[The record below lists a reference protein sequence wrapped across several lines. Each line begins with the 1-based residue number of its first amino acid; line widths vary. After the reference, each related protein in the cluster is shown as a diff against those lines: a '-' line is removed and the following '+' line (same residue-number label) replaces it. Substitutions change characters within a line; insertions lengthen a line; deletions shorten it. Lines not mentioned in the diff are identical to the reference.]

1 MRRIAV
7 AVAIGWLTVSGSMAG
22 EAAKTAVLQGAA
34 SLARPTPGQVEYL
47 GMERQMFV
55 CLDPCTW
62 QNREYDNHSTPLS
75 SINPAKLDTDQWCR
89 VAQSF
94 GAKQI
99 LFVAKHTGGFCWWQ
113 TETSNYG
120 IRNTPWKMGRGDV
133 LAEFSASCA
142 KHGLKLAVYVYPG
155 DDQWGAGSGS
165 GGRTS
170 DPAKQE
176 AYNKVFR
183 QQLTEVLSRYG
194 EVAEVWFDGSCV
206 IEVGDILKRHAPRAM
221 VFQGPHTTLRWVG
234 NEAGYAPYP
243 AWQTVK
249 QADAATGIATAA
261 HSDPDGDVWL
271 PMECDTTLLDH
282 KWFWGQNTD
291 HMLKS
296 LDQLMDN
303 YYRSVGRGCVLL
315 LNSTPDTSGLIPAAH
330 VQRYKEFGDEI
341 TRRFGKSLGEA
352 HGQGE
357 IVELDLGQPQAIN
370 HVITMEDIREGQRV
384 RAYRL
389 EGFTAGNWQ
398 VLVSNG
404 SSVGHKRIDVFPRT
418 VVSQIRIVVTKSV
431 GQPVICRLAA
441 FNVEGVGGG
450 QSLTDSYWPFDEGQ
464 GDTTRGEP
472 EGVGKISGA
481 TWTEGKFGKALD
493 FHGQGSFVSLGK
505 NGVGGNDFT
514 IAAWIWPR
522 SNRSGQDRIL
532 AKERIGVGDHQFR
545 LYLHTGN
552 RLGFA
557 MTGLAEGL
565 AYPFVSA
572 PDSVPLQQWTHVAVT
587 RHGPTYTLFINGRQ
601 AQQAESNESVSHE
614 NQLDLRVGAAY
625 AARGDG
631 GDYGL
636 DGRIDELR
644 IYARALSSEEL
655 AHPETLPEPGW
666 LKAGAWSADAFQNDW
681 TTRDIDLSSGVQKP
695 GHYELRFLPVSK
707 AARFDIQNVE
717 LLIAGRIIPDRVQR
731 TAGQHNFSLYR
742 MEQTTPDTP
751 TAVRLTARMTGDKPG
766 AGDVLV
772 RPR

>member
-7 AVAIGWLTVSGSMAG
+7 AVVLGLLALSGSIAG
-22 EAAKTAVLQGAA
+22 EVAKTSVPGSPD
-34 SLARPTPGQVEYL
+34 SLAKPMAGQVEYL
-47 GMERQMFV
+47 GMELQMFV

-75 SINPAKLDTDQWCR
+75 AINPAKLDTDQWCR
-89 VAQSF
+89 VARSF

-113 TETSNYG
+113 TETSKYG
-120 IRNTPWKMGRGDV
+120 IRNTPWKDGKGDV
-133 LAEFSASCA
+133 LAELSASCA

-194 EVAEVWFDGSCV
+194 EISEVWFDGSCV
-206 IEVGDILKRHAPRAM
+206 IEVGDILKQHAPRAM

-249 QADAATGIATAA
+249 RADAATGIATAA

-282 KWFWGQNTD
+282 KWFWGENTD

-296 LDQLMDN
+296 LDQLMDI
-303 YYRSVGRGCVLL
+303 YYKSVGRGCVLL
-315 LNSTPDTSGLIPAAH
+315 LNATPDTSGLIPAAH
-330 VQRYKEFGDEI
+330 VQRYEEFGDEI

-357 IVELDLGQPQAIN
+357 IVELDLGQPTPIN

-389 EGFTAGNWQ
+389 EGFADWQLAGAGP
-398 VLVSNG
+398 NG

-418 VVSQIRIVVTKSV
+418 VVSRVRIVVTESV

-450 QSLTDSYWPFDEGQ
+450 QLLTDSYWPFDEGQ
-464 GDTTRGEP
+464 GDTTRAEP
-472 EGVGKISGA
+472 EGAGTISGA
-481 TWTEGKFGKALD
+481 TWTEGKVGKALD

-505 NGVGGNDFT
+505 NDVGGSDFT

-532 AKERIGVGDHQFR
+532 AKERIGVGSHQFR

-557 MTGLAEGL
+557 MTGFAEGL

-572 PDSVPLQQWTHVAVT
+572 PDSVPFAAMDARRGYSPRPDVHAVHQ
-587 RHGPTYTLFINGRQ
+587 RPPGPTGRIQ
-601 AQQAESNESVSHE
+601 RRLSHE
-614 NQLDLRVGAAY
+614 NLLDLRVGAAY

-644 IYARALSSEEL
+644 IYARALSAEEL

-695 GHYELRFLPVSK
+695 GHYELRFLPASA
-707 AARFDIQNVE
+707 AARLEIRNVE
-717 LLIAGRIIPDRVQR
+717 LLIAGRVIPDRVQR
-731 TAGQHNFSLYR
+731 LAGQQNFSLYR
-742 MEQTTPDTP
+742 MEQTTPDSP
-751 TAVRLTARMTGDKPG
+751 TAVRVTARRTGDKPG